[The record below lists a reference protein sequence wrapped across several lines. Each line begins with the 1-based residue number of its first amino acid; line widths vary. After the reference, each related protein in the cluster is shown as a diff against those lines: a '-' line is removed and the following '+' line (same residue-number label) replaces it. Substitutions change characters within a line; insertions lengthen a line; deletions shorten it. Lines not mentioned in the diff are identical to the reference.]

1 MKRHQVTREEAAKF
15 NKVREA
21 YVGKIL
27 TRPQI
32 KEILVGM
39 GYPKYEKLLQLMAKG
54 ENPPIVR
61 VSFGKYSFNPKPVFM
76 GRLQQVW
83 DNRKKY
89 EPTKQA
95 KPSITVVE
103 AIKILKDSGYK
114 VLKPVTEYEEL

>member
-1 MKRHQVTREEAAKF
+1 MKKHQVSREEAAKF

-21 YVGKIL
+21 YAGKIL

-54 ENPPIVR
+54 ENPPIIR

-83 DNRKKY
+83 DNRKQSASPAQKS
-89 EPTKQA
+89 
-95 KPSITVVE
+95 SITVAE
-103 AIKILKDSGYK
+103 AIKLLKDSGYK
-114 VLKPVTEYEEL
+114 VLKQVIEYEEL

>member
-1 MKRHQVTREEAAKF
+1 MKKHEVTREEAAKF
-15 NKVREA
+15 NRVREA

-27 TRPQI
+27 TRPQV

-39 GYPKYEKLLQLMAKG
+39 GYPKYEKLLQLMATG
-54 ENPPIVR
+54 ENPPIIR
-61 VSFGKYSFNPKPVFM
+61 VSFGKYSFNPKPVFI

-83 DNRKKY
+83 SNRRQY
-89 EPTKQA
+89 ESSTP
-95 KPSITVVE
+95 KPSVSVAK